1 MNLKGIDSERDEE
14 EDKSPEEVGVY
25 VDRFIVEI
33 EETLEG
39 TKVRV

>member
-1 MNLKGIDSERDEE
+1 MDFKSVDSKGDEE
-14 EDKSPEEVGVY
+14 EDKRAEEVGVY

-39 TKVRV
+39 TKV